1 MTENRLTRIES
12 LLAHQEKQ
20 IQDLSEMTAQQWIE
34 IDRLKRSLSMTQ
46 KQLQDMESSAGQG
59 KTDGAASVSELAA
72 LEKPP
77 HY

>member
-1 MTENRLTRIES
+1 MTEDRLTRIES
-12 LLAHQEKQ
+12 LLSHQEKQ
-20 IQDLSEMTAQQWIE
+20 IQDLSEMTAQQWKE

-46 KQLQDMESSAGQG
+46 KQLQALETSGGESKTAG
-59 KTDGAASVSELAA
+59 ANSVAEFAA